1 MVGEVGLEPTY
12 SCFQN
17 STVTFPVTPR
27 YFFLG
32 TSNRTRTDTC
42 KILNLMSLPNWTME
56 ALLLKLI
63 NIIIKNYMKFLGIK
77 KGLRRKT

>member
-1 MVGEVGLEPTY
+1 
-12 SCFQN
+12 
-17 STVTFPVTPR
+17 
-27 YFFLG
+27 
-32 TSNRTRTDTC
+32 
-42 KILNLMSLPNWTME
+42 ME